1 MVMLVVMVVIPE
13 ELMTV
18 VEVAAAAHPQHV
30 LLFNPLMPVQVVQ
43 DNLMFMPMVL
53 PLLKFMVV
61 VAVAVQMLLA
71 AHLMVVMEDLNPV
84 VLAVKDIIGQVVI
97 MILPWD
103 ILVWRVEVV
112 VVEDHQI
119 RKQDRVVVDLVPWL

>member
-1 MVMLVVMVVIPE
+1 M
-13 ELMTV
+13 
-18 VEVAAAAHPQHV
+18 
-30 LLFNPLMPVQVVQ
+30 FNPMLAATAVL

-53 PLLKFMVV
+53 LVLKFMVV
-61 VAVAVQMLLA
+61 VVVQVQMLLA

-84 VLAVKDIIGQVVI
+84 VLAVKDKIGQVVL

-103 ILVWRVEVV
+103 ILVWPLEVV
-112 VVEDHQI
+112 GVVDDQI